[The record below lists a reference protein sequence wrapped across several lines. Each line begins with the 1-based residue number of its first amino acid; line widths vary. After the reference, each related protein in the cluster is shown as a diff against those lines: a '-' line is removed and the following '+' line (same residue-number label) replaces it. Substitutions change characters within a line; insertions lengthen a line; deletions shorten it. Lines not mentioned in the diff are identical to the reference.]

1 MIYKNKEIFFID
13 TCRKVM
19 DIYLYSNGFKIHN
32 FTATEVIYY
41 RNNIFL
47 EMSYEP
53 FDCPDYCII
62 GIGYKKEVEKIQYYP
77 SVGIWYLLPSDF
89 GEYNW
94 NFSDEISLEAG
105 LVRVRDEMIDK
116 YIKPLWENQYCLMQK
131 IDKYWEERSARDK
144 EEEIR
149 RKRLRARDEY
159 KKGNYKIAIELFEE
173 MGIENL
179 LQVDEKMYQI
189 SLKRHATR

>member
-1 MIYKNKEIFFID
+1 MFYKNKEIFFID

-94 NFSDEISLEAG
+94 KFSDEISLEAG

-189 SLKRHATR
+189 SLKRHATQ